1 MKRIM
6 MIGLLLSANAAL
18 AATDGAI
25 PSLTVPDD
33 MKCSTSSTPAGSEI
47 SCVSANPPVAYIDAE
62 GRECHGVQGIPS
74 SFSCKE
80 KVPQAIA
87 APEPINSPDPPIGS
101 TPDPRMK
108 QIQRRYDLNLKKWQ
122 ARKQQDYTFTLQLS
136 CHCSPDHTTPMQ
148 VTVQNGKVISATTE
162 SLTVGQD
169 SQGNPL
175 DNIVIDVAYRAL
187 SIDQLFNEI
196 KMAIDNKAAAID
208 VKYDPKWGYPRS
220 IAIDID
226 KRLADEELAFTL
238 SNFKPT
244 RKTPVKPLP
253 RG

>member
-1 MKRIM
+1 MKRII

-18 AATDGAI
+18 AASDGTI
-25 PSLTVPDD
+25 PGFSVPDD
-33 MKCSTSSTPAGSEI
+33 MVCHGSPYESGGV
-47 SCVSANPPVAYIDAE
+47 SCVSKNPPVAVAPP
-62 GRECHGVQGIPS
+62 V
-74 SFSCKE
+74 
-80 KVPQAIA
+80 VA
-87 APEPINSPDPPIGS
+87 APEPINSPAPPIGS

-108 QIQRRYDLNLKKWQ
+108 QIQRRYELNFKKWQ
-122 ARKQQDYTFTLQLS
+122 ARKQQNYTFTLQRS
-136 CHCSPDHTTPMQ
+136 CHCLPEHTTPMQ

-169 SQGNPL
+169 SQGNPV
-175 DNIVIDVAYRAL
+175 DNVVIDVTDRAL

-196 KMAIDNKAAAID
+196 KLAIDNKAAAVDI
-208 VKYDPKWGYPRS
+208 KYDPAWGYPRS
-220 IAIDID
+220 IAIDLD
-226 KRLADEELAFTL
+226 KRMADEELAFTL